1 MNPMN
6 GPGGAP
12 ALWQEARNAEGRV
25 YYYNVQT
32 KATQWAK
39 PVELMTPVERALA
52 NQPWK
57 EYTTDNGR
65 KYWYNTETKQS
76 TWEIP
81 DAYKN
86 ALAQAQPPQPPP
98 VAAPTF
104 VAGGVSSFPSYP
116 QQRERDDYDR
126 GYGDRRGG
134 YNSMDANG
142 LAAAPVLGN
151 QQADPEYA
159 SLEEAESAFMK
170 MLKRHNV
177 QPDWTWEQT
186 MRETIKDPQ
195 YRALKDPR
203 DRKAAFEKYAVE
215 VRMQEKDRAKER
227 FAKLRADFNTML
239 KRHPEIKHYSR
250 WKTIR
255 PIIEG
260 ETIFRSTDDE
270 AERRQLFEE
279 YIIELKK
286 EHVEQEAVKRKAAM
300 DELVNILKSLN
311 LEPYTRWSEAQAI
324 IQSNDKVQSD
334 DKFKTLS
341 KSDILTAFENH
352 IKALERA
359 FNDARQQQKAA
370 KARKE
375 RHAREQYIEL
385 LKELRSQGKIKA
397 GSKWMNTYP
406 LVNEDPRY
414 LGMLGNSGSSPIDL
428 FWDVVEE
435 EERSLRGPRN
445 DVLDVLDDKRFEIA
459 PKTTFEEFNAI
470 VSADRRTANIDPE
483 ILQLIFHRI
492 QEKAIRRNEEEKHA
506 ADRHQRRAIDAL
518 RSRIKR
524 LEPPVR
530 AIDTWD
536 QVRPRIERF
545 EEYKAL
551 ETDDVRQA
559 AFDKVIRRLKEKE
572 EDAEKDREA
581 RDRDRGG
588 SRRDHHDRDRDRERD
603 RDRDRDRDHRSSLS
617 HRGERRGAS
626 SRMSRTPEPD
636 AYEADRRKAQADRER
651 SYRKASGLSPVRE
664 RREDRDR
671 DRERYRERER
681 DRDRDRERERERE
694 RDRDRDRDRDW
705 DRDRSARSLSHY
717 DRERRDREEERERL
731 YRTRGDPRGSR
742 DELDYGADTKSIA
755 STDRRRRRDSDAESV
770 ASRSAK
776 RHRRESRE
784 RDRSRGARRGT
795 AGERDRRDRTPVAG
809 TGAAAAPASATAG
822 PAAAV
827 AEEAKKEEKAVH
839 SGSEEGEIEED

>member
-6 GPGGAP
+6 GPGGPA

-52 NQPWK
+52 NQPFK
-57 EYTTDNGR
+57 EYTAEGGR

-76 TWEIP
+76 TWEMP
-81 DAYKN
+81 EVYKN
-86 ALAQAQPPQPPP
+86 ALAQAQAQAPLPPAA
-98 VAAPTF
+98 AAPTF
-104 VAGGVSSFPSYP
+104 VAGGVSSLTPYS
-116 QQRERDDYDR
+116 QSRDRDDYDR
-126 GYGDRRGG
+126 GFGDRRGG
-134 YNSMDANG
+134 FGAEANG
-142 LAAAPVLGN
+142 IAAGSMLGTT
-151 QQADPEYA
+151 QDPEYG
-159 SLEEAESAFMK
+159 SLEEAEGAFMK

-270 AERRQLFEE
+270 NERRQLFDE
-279 YIIELKK
+279 YIMELKN
-286 EHVEQEAVKRKAAM
+286 EHMEQEALVRKAAM
-300 DELVNILKSLN
+300 DDLVTILKSLN
-311 LEPYTRWSEAQAI
+311 LEPYTRWAEAHAI
-324 IQSNDKVQSD
+324 IRSNERVQNE

-352 IKALERA
+352 IKSLERA

-375 RHAREQYIEL
+375 RHAREQFVDL
-385 LKELRSQGKIKA
+385 LSELRSKGVIKA
-397 GSKWMNTYP
+397 GTKWMNIYP
-406 LVNEDPRY
+406 VIREDPRY
-414 LGMLGNSGSSPIDL
+414 LGILGNSGSSPLDL
-428 FWDVVEE
+428 FWDVLEE

-445 DVLDVLDDKRFEIA
+445 DVLDVLDDKRFDVTS
-459 PKTTFEEFNAI
+459 KTTFEEFNSI
-470 VSADRRTANIDPE
+470 VLSDRRTSNIDPE
-483 ILQLIFHRI
+483 ILQVIFQRI
-492 QEKAIRRNEEEKHA
+492 QEKALRRNEEEKHA
-506 ADRHQRRAIDAL
+506 ADRHERRGIDAL
-518 RSRIKR
+518 RSRMKR
-524 LEPPVR
+524 LDPPLR
-530 AIDTWD
+530 SSDTWE
-536 QVRPRIERF
+536 QVKPRLEKY

-551 ETDDVRQA
+551 ETDELRQT

-572 EDAEKDREA
+572 EDAERDRES
-581 RDRDRGG
+581 RDRDRG
-588 SRRDHHDRDRDRERD
+588 SRRDHHQDRDRDRDRERD
-603 RDRDRDRDHRSSLS
+603 RDHRSGLS
-617 HRGERRGAS
+617 YRGERRGTS
-626 SRMSRTPEPD
+626 GRQSRTPEPD

-651 SYRKASGLSPVRE
+651 SYRKNASGLSPVRE
-664 RREDRDR
+664 RWDDRDR
-671 DRERYRERER
+671 DRERDR
-681 DRDRDRERERERE
+681 RDRDRER
-694 RDRDRDRDRDW
+694 
-705 DRDRSARSLSHY
+705 SSRSLSHY
-717 DRERRDREEERERL
+717 ERERRDREEERERL

-742 DELDYGADTKSIA
+742 DELDYGGDMRSTV
-755 STDRRRRRDSDAESV
+755 STDRRRRRDSDTESV

-776 RHRRESRE
+776 RHRRDS
-784 RDRSRGARRGT
+784 RDRSKGARRD
-795 AGERDRRDRTPVAG
+795 RDRRERTP
-809 TGAAAAPASATAG
+809 AAAAAATAT
-822 PAAAV
+822 

>member
-6 GPGGAP
+6 PAP
-12 ALWQEARNAEGRV
+12 TLWQEARNADGRV

-39 PVELMTPVERALA
+39 PEELMTPIERALS

-57 EYTTDNGR
+57 EYTAEGGR

-76 TWEIP
+76 TWEMP
-81 DAYKN
+81 DVYKN
-86 ALAQAQPPQPPP
+86 ALAQAPAPQAPP

-104 VAGGVSSFPSYP
+104 VAGGVSSFSSYP

-134 YNSMDANG
+134 YGSMDTNG
-142 LAAAPVLGN
+142 LALNAVPGM
-151 QQADPEYA
+151 QQVEPEYN
-159 SLEEAESAFMK
+159 SLEEAEGAFMK

-177 QPDWTWEQT
+177 QPDWSWEQT
-186 MRETIKDPQ
+186 IRATIKDPQ
-195 YRALKDPR
+195 YRSLKDPR

-270 AERRQLFEE
+270 DERRQLFEE
-279 YIIELKK
+279 YILELKK
-286 EHVEQEAVKRKAAM
+286 EHMQEEAAKRKAAM
-300 DELVNILKSLN
+300 DELATILKSLD

-324 IQSNDKVQSD
+324 IQSNDKVQND
-334 DKFKTLS
+334 EKFKSLS

-352 IKALERA
+352 IKSLERA

-375 RHAREQYIEL
+375 RHAREQFIDL

-397 GSKWMNTYP
+397 GSKWMNIYP
-406 LVNEDPRY
+406 MINADPRY
-414 LGMLGNSGSSPIDL
+414 LGILGNSGSSPMEL

-445 DVLDVLDDKRFEIA
+445 DVLDVLDDKRFEVT
-459 PKTTFEEFNAI
+459 PKTTFEEFHSL
-470 VSADRRTANIDPE
+470 VLGDRRTANLDPE
-483 ILQLIFHRI
+483 ILQLLFQRI
-492 QEKAIRRNEEEKHA
+492 QEKAVRRNEEEKHA

-530 AIDTWD
+530 PTDSWD
-536 QVRPRIERF
+536 QVRSRVERF

-551 ETDDVRQA
+551 ESDELRQA

-572 EDAEKDREA
+572 EDA
-581 RDRDRGG
+581 
-588 SRRDHHDRDRDRERD
+588 D
-603 RDRDRDRDHRSSLS
+603 RDRDRDRGSRREHYDRSDREYRSY
-617 HRGERRGAS
+617 RGERRGAS

-651 SYRKASGLSPVRE
+651 SYRKTSGLSPVRE

-671 DRERYRERER
+671 DRERYRER
-681 DRDRDRERERERE
+681 
-694 RDRDRDRDRDW
+694 DRDRDW
-705 DRDRSARSLSHY
+705 DRERSSRSLSHY

-742 DELDYGADTKSIA
+742 DELDYGGDTR
-755 STDRRRRRDSDAESV
+755 STVSNDRRRRRDSDAESV

-776 RHRRESRE
+776 RYRRDSRE
-784 RDRSRGARRGT
+784 RDRSRGARRD
-795 AGERDRRDRTPVAG
+795 RDRRERTP
-809 TGAAAAPASATAG
+809 
-822 PAAAV
+822 AV
-827 AEEAKKEEKAVH
+827 AEETKKEKAVH
-839 SGSEEGEIEED
+839 SGSEEGEIEEE